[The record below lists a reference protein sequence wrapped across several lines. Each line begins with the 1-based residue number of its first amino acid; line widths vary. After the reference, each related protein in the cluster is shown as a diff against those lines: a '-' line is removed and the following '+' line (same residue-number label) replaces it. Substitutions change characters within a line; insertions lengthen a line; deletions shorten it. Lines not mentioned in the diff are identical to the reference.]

1 MARRPDGG
9 SRFEVSPRGRRIAG
23 WVAALVIVGIIA
35 LTVRFLGGNADGTS
49 VVSSPTP
56 SATLGGPAASIRF
69 GTALDPETHEVAEG
83 AEAERFVATDTFAYS
98 FRPATAPPET
108 VWVEVRRGAD
118 GAGDPVQEAAAHQL
132 AADALVVVFEVPATA
147 LFEDFGTGPFQM
159 RIFLSPDG
167 APVASGAFELV
178 PIAPSTSP

>member
-9 SRFEVSPRGRRIAG
+9 SRFALSPRGRRIAG
-23 WVAALVIVGIIA
+23 WVAALVIVGVIA

-56 SATLGGPAASIRF
+56 TSTLGEAAATIRF
-69 GTALDPETHEVAEG
+69 GTALDPETHEVAAG
-83 AEAERFVATDTFAYS
+83 AETDRFVATDTFAYS

-118 GAGDPVQEAAAHQL
+118 GAGDPVQEATAHRL
-132 AADALVVVFEVPATA
+132 ATDALVIGFEVPAAA
-147 LFEDFGTGPFQM
+147 LFEDFGTGAFQM
-159 RIFLSPDG
+159 RISLTPD
-167 APVASGAFELV
+167 AASVASGGFELV
-178 PIAPSTSP
+178 ETAPSSDP